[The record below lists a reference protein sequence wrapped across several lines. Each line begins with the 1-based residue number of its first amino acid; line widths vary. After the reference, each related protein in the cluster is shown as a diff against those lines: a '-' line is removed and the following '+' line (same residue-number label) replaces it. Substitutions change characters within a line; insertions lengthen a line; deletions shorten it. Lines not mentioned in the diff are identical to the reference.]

1 MSGCVNQDRAGW
13 TELRVHGV
21 SGTPPDRLLQ
31 HAQVEQVA
39 GDGNAAFF
47 RRRYDSPLVS
57 ADDGQQ
63 RAEAYSWGGLTAGAG
78 ARALWLLLAPFML
91 ANLAFFALPAR
102 RKVAGRPVAVRRRAV
117 TEGLVRVFALSI
129 TVAFMLVPVQVAMD
143 LIGWQCVRPGVRDC
157 TAETSW
163 LGFLNWDWLATPG
176 RRLAV
181 TALLP
186 LLVVALLWRLGRST
200 WLRLEKAT
208 VPPADPADAHETPL
222 EDRAMW
228 NGREPVRKL
237 RAVHMAAALAVVGV
251 FLAAPLNST
260 AGTVL
265 RWILLAL
272 LALAAVLVCLPAT
285 SRRQRPGENGVA
297 TRFDRYTAFPL
308 VVGAAVLVAVVLDA
322 AAGPGAL
329 RSGPALPG
337 LAGAVQGLFTGQLV
351 LLLVTAVLLVLINRK
366 PVDPRTVTP
375 VPGRGG
381 EAYEDR
387 PAWRGM
393 AAAALMMVAVAFVG
407 EVAAGTGI
415 RVADLLGT
423 PATEFVNP
431 SAFLVPGGY
440 FSVAALTAVMV
451 TVVLGGLFL
460 GWRQLARRE
469 KDIEP
474 ELRTFYD
481 DATGE
486 QHAGRRAVIARVWAR
501 AEIGEVAQRLAGW
514 LLVIAAV
521 VLTAGLVVFWLD
533 PTWLL
538 VHVRWLV
545 NVGTFL
551 VGGFVLLMLYVG
563 RQAYRNANFRRT
575 VGVLWDVGTF
585 WPRAAHPLAPPCY
598 TERTVPDLMTRIR
611 YLGDRTKG
619 GKVLLSCHSQGAVL
633 GAAVVMQL
641 TYEESASVAF
651 LTYGSPLRRL
661 YCRFFPRYFSVA
673 ALDRAGSFLL
683 GCAHEDTPRA
693 ERPWRNLHRRSDPI
707 GGPLLV
713 TYPPMVA
720 DPGPPPALVPAGDN
734 GDIDRQLIDP
744 RFDRPDGDT
753 CDPAPCGHSDYFA
766 DPAFAASAKTLM
778 ALRDA
783 YPSARGTCPGG
794 HSASSSP
801 GVPAAAAVPER
812 A

>member
-1 MSGCVNQDRAGW
+1 
-13 TELRVHGV
+13 
-21 SGTPPDRLLQ
+21 
-31 HAQVEQVA
+31 
-39 GDGNAAFF
+39 
-47 RRRYDSPLVS
+47 
-57 ADDGQQ
+57 
-63 RAEAYSWGGLTAGAG
+63 
-78 ARALWLLLAPFML
+78 
-91 ANLAFFALPAR
+91 
-102 RKVAGRPVAVRRRAV
+102 
-117 TEGLVRVFALSI
+117 
-129 TVAFMLVPVQVAMD
+129 
-143 LIGWQCVRPGVRDC
+143 
-157 TAETSW
+157 
-163 LGFLNWDWLATPG
+163 
-176 RRLAV
+176 
-181 TALLP
+181 
-186 LLVVALLWRLGRST
+186 
-200 WLRLEKAT
+200 
-208 VPPADPADAHETPL
+208 
-222 EDRAMW
+222 
-228 NGREPVRKL
+228 
-237 RAVHMAAALAVVGV
+237 
-251 FLAAPLNST
+251 LNST
-260 AGTVL
+260 AGTVV

-272 LALAAVLVCLPAT
+272 LALAAVLVCLPGT
-285 SRRQRPGENGVA
+285 SRRERPGGTRAA
-297 TRFDRYTAFPL
+297 TRFDQYTAFPL
-308 VVGAAVLVAVVLDA
+308 VVGGAVLVTVVLDA

-329 RSGPALPG
+329 RSEPSLPG

-351 LLLVTAVLLVLINRK
+351 LLLVTAVLLLLIDRK
-366 PVDPRTVTP
+366 PVDPPTISP

-393 AAAALMMVAVAFVG
+393 AAAALMMMALAFVG
-407 EVAAGTGI
+407 EIAAGAGI
-415 RVADLLGT
+415 RFADLLGT

-440 FSVAALTAVMV
+440 FSAAAVTAVMV
-451 TVVLGGLFL
+451 TVLLGGLFV
-460 GWRQLARRE
+460 GWRRLVRQE
-469 KDIEP
+469 KRIEP
-474 ELRTFYD
+474 ELRGFYP
-481 DATGE
+481 DATAE
-486 QHAGRRAVIARVWAR
+486 KHAGRRATIAKVWAR
-501 AEIGEVAQRLAGW
+501 AEIGEVAQRLVGW
-514 LLVIAAV
+514 LLVIAAG

-641 TYEESASVAF
+641 TYDESASVAF

-673 ALDRAGSFLL
+673 ALNRTGSFLL

-693 ERPWRNLHRRSDPI
+693 ARPWRNLHRRSDPI

-713 TYPPMVA
+713 TYPPMVS

-766 DPAFAASAKTLM
+766 DPAFEASAKTLM
-778 ALRDA
+778 ELRVA
-783 YPSARGTCPGG
+783 HPSACGACSGG
-794 HSASSSP
+794 HSAPASHE
-801 GVPAAAAVPER
+801 VPVTAT
-812 A
+812 